1 MVRQAENIAQKP
13 KSKHRFSPLLIIGI
27 GTLLLLACLFASL
40 AYGAKDIPLGSIFTA
55 FTTFDDSVDHLI
67 VLTMRLPRSLI
78 AIMVGGSLA
87 VAGGLMQGLTRNPL
101 ASPGIL
107 GINAGAALAVVIVV
121 FGLNSSSLP
130 LHALVAFV
138 GAALAAVTVY
148 LLGSLSAGGPTPLNL
163 TIAGAAVSAL
173 LASLTTGTMIVS
185 QRTLEEV
192 RFWLAGSLAGRDI
205 NLFLTVLPFM
215 VVGLVSAFALGRQI
229 NTLSLGED
237 IAIGLGQ
244 KTGWIKIA
252 TAMTVVVLAGS
263 SVALAGPIGFIG
275 LVIPHV
281 TRFIVGLDYRW
292 VLPISAVLGATLLLL
307 ADLAARW
314 IVRPQELPVGI
325 MTALLGGPFFLYLI
339 RWKVKR

>member
-1 MVRQAENIAQKP
+1 MTQGLKNQQRLSP
-13 KSKHRFSPLLIIGI
+13 FSCLGI
-27 GTLLLLACLFASL
+27 GVLLLLACLFASL
-40 AYGAKDIPLGSIFTA
+40 AYGAKNIPLSNIFTA
-55 FTTFDDSVDHLI
+55 FTTFDDSYDHLI
-67 VLTMRLPRSLI
+67 ILTMRLPRSLI
-78 AIMVGGSLA
+78 AIMVGASLA

-138 GAALAAVTVY
+138 GAAIAAATVY
-148 LLGSLSAGGPTPLNL
+148 LLGSRSAGGPTPLNL
-163 TIAGAAVSAL
+163 TIAGAAVSAM

-215 VVGLVSAFALGRQI
+215 VVGLVSAFALGQQI

-237 IAIGLGQ
+237 VAVGLGQ
-244 KTGWIKIA
+244 KTGFVKIA
-252 TAMTVVVLAGS
+252 TALTVVILAGS

-275 LVIPHV
+275 LMIPHV

-307 ADLAARW
+307 ADLASRW
-314 IVRPQELPVGI
+314 ILRPQELPVGI

-339 RWKVKR
+339 RWRIKR